1 MHSQRYKKKNAQS
14 KRKKHEAKE
23 RSEARS
29 KKTECW
35 SSEKRGSKEDV
46 SKSEVQRTVQL
57 DQPPREILVSSSPAS
72 TERNRYKKRLVES
85 NWDKYDLPSE
95 REYVHESIAHLSYFL
110 SLQSR
115 A

>member
-1 MHSQRYKKKNAQS
+1 MHSQRYKKKNAQA

-35 SSEKRGSKEDV
+35 SSEQRGSKEDV
-46 SKSEVQRTVQL
+46 SKCEVQRTVQSE
-57 DQPPREILVSSSPAS
+57 QPPREILVSSSPAS

-95 REYVHESIAHLSYFL
+95 REYVHESIAHLTYFL
-110 SLQSR
+110 SLQLR

>member
-1 MHSQRYKKKNAQS
+1 MHSQRHKKKNAQF

-35 SSEKRGSKEDV
+35 SSEQRGSNEDDSKLV
-46 SKSEVQRTVQL
+46 LQSTVKSE
-57 DQPPREILVSSSPAS
+57 QPTREILASGSPAN

-95 REYVHESIAHLSYFL
+95 CECVRTCMNQNITSCV
-110 SLQSR
+110 
-115 A
+115 